1 MTSNTDVKKTASTK
15 NQKSAGSKKA
25 AENSAIKITD
35 ISGIPEELRNLP
47 LKIIKAK
54 ASENTPDNPPYIGTR
69 TAVKDQISGKIR
81 YQVTTYG
88 RIIVKNGNPA
98 FISSDEYRLILKN
111 SVPKG
116 QLNTPK
122 NPKETKESTDTG
134 SADIISQLQE
144 FIDKQNRQFSKMEKA
159 LTKRINVLQDQVTEL
174 SSQIKTLSDNTG
186 NFIQRTDRQLN
197 ITSGVARENEW
208 AHIFNNTIFGSTWLK
223 DPSFSPG
230 RWAVGYQF
238 LYVMYRVLNEVR
250 PESILELGLGQS
262 TKMISQYVAKHQKVK
277 HWVVEHDQNWI
288 DFFSRNYPIPDRT
301 SIVKLPWDFKPFKE
315 AESVRC
321 YKDFANVFKNRKFDF
336 ISVDGPLGGDMKM
349 YARIDVLSI
358 IPEALNSDFVIMI
371 DDTERPGE
379 INMIEELEKKLQE
392 AGIQYAKGTYQ
403 GEKKLTV
410 ICSMSLRFVKS
421 M

>member
-1 MTSNTDVKKTASTK
+1 MTSKTDVKKTASTK
-15 NQKSAGSKKA
+15 SKKSAGSKKA
-25 AENSAIKITD
+25 ADNSTINITD
-35 ISGIPEELRNLP
+35 ITGIPEDLRKLP

-54 ASENTPDNPPYIGTR
+54 ASENAPDNPPYIGTR
-69 TAVKDQISGKIR
+69 TAVKDQQSGKIR
-81 YQVTTYG
+81 YQITTYG
-88 RIIVKNGNPA
+88 RIIVKNGTPA
-98 FISSDEYRLILKN
+98 FISSEEYKLELKH
-111 SVPKG
+111 SESAG
-116 QLNTPK
+116 QLNTQK
-122 NPKETKESTDTG
+122 NPKKIKESIGTG
-134 SADIISQLQE
+134 SADIINQLQE
-144 FIDKQNRQFSKMEKA
+144 FMDKQDRKFSQMEKA
-159 LTKRINVLQDQVTEL
+159 LTKRINVLQDQVTDL
-174 SSQIKTLSDNTG
+174 SNQIKTLSDNTG
-186 NFIQRTDRQLN
+186 NFIKRTDRQLS
-197 ITSGVARENEW
+197 IASGVARENEW
-208 AHIFNNTIFGSTWLK
+208 AHIFNNTIFGSPWLK

-262 TKMISQYVAKHQKVK
+262 TKMISQYVAGHENVK

-321 YKDFANVFKNRKFDF
+321 YKDFANVFKKRKFDF

-349 YARIDVLSI
+349 YARIDILSI

-371 DDTERPGE
+371 DDTERSGE

-392 AGIQYAKGTYQ
+392 AGIQYAKGSYQ

-410 ICSMSLRFVKS
+410 ICSMSLSFVKS

>member
-1 MTSNTDVKKTASTK
+1 MTSNTDVKNGSTAS
-15 NQKSAGSKKA
+15 
-25 AENSAIKITD
+25 
-35 ISGIPEELRNLP
+35 
-47 LKIIKAK
+47 
-54 ASENTPDNPPYIGTR
+54 
-69 TAVKDQISGKIR
+69 
-81 YQVTTYG
+81 
-88 RIIVKNGNPA
+88 
-98 FISSDEYRLILKN
+98 ISSEEYRLKLKN
-111 SVPKG
+111 SVSNG

-122 NPKETKESTDTG
+122 SPKVTKESTDPG
-134 SADIISQLQE
+134 SADIISQLQK

-186 NFIQRTDRQLN
+186 NFIKKTDRQLN

-208 AHIFNNTIFGSTWLK
+208 AHIFNNTIFGSSWLR

-250 PESILELGLGQS
+250 PESILELGLGQT
-262 TKMISQYVAKHQKVK
+262 TKMISQYVAKHTKVK

-321 YKDFANVFKNRKFDF
+321 YKDFADVFKNRKFDF
-336 ISVDGPLGGDMKM
+336 ISVDGPFGGDMKM
-349 YARIDVLSI
+349 YARVDILSI
-358 IPEALNSDFVIMI
+358 IPKALSSDFVIMI

-379 INMIEELEKKLQE
+379 IHMIAELENKLQS

-410 ICSMSLRFVKS
+410 ICSMSLSFVKS

>member
-1 MTSNTDVKKTASTK
+1 
-15 NQKSAGSKKA
+15 
-25 AENSAIKITD
+25 
-35 ISGIPEELRNLP
+35 
-47 LKIIKAK
+47 
-54 ASENTPDNPPYIGTR
+54 
-69 TAVKDQISGKIR
+69 
-81 YQVTTYG
+81 
-88 RIIVKNGNPA
+88 
-98 FISSDEYRLILKN
+98 
-111 SVPKG
+111 
-116 QLNTPK
+116 
-122 NPKETKESTDTG
+122 
-134 SADIISQLQE
+134 
-144 FIDKQNRQFSKMEKA
+144 MEKA

-186 NFIQRTDRQLN
+186 NFIKRTDRQLN
-197 ITSGVARENEW
+197 IASGVARENEW

-262 TKMISQYVAKHQKVK
+262 TKMISQYVAKHKKVK

-358 IPEALNSDFVIMI
+358 IPKALNSDFVIMI
-371 DDTERPGE
+371 DDTERSGE

-392 AGIQYAKGTYQ
+392 AGIQYAKGSYQ

-410 ICSMSLRFVKS
+410 ICSMSLSFVKS